1 MLEIITHLLFFHLLF
16 FRTIVFNR
24 CWTWRGAYRPR
35 KYSAEMA
42 EKLCFTGKTAR
53 LQSETRTYITI
64 QEGFGSEARKLIVCG
79 YGRSK
84 FSQVLLGTIP
94 GKVHSEMSWIFIPIP
109 REEVTCVD
117 IIMCCNQTG
126 T

>member
-79 YGRSK
+79 FTDGLSLARYYLERSLEK
-84 FSQVLLGTIP
+84 YIL
-94 GKVHSEMSWIFIPIP
+94 
-109 REEVTCVD
+109 R
-117 IIMCCNQTG
+117 
-126 T
+126 